1 MSINVLEIGYE
12 DTKLYQ
18 IGYDILQKK
27 NRSHSL
33 SYKCFQ
39 YTKINFTTTLN
50 NNSYVKIKTY
60 VMKVYIH

>member
-27 NRSHSL
+27 
-33 SYKCFQ
+33 
-39 YTKINFTTTLN
+39 KIE
-50 NNSYVKIKTY
+50 VIA
-60 VMKVYIH
+60 